1 MTDEDKSAAPQGG
14 GKDRTILLAGLITYG
29 IGQSLLYIIFAPLV
43 REVGLSEWQIGML
56 ISASNLVILFSAP
69 FWGRTSDSM
78 GRRTVFV
85 IGLLGYAAG
94 YGGLALGVQ
103 LGIWGIIVAT
113 PLFLALLGAR
123 MVYGVFAGGVQPAAQ
138 AYIADTTDESTR
150 AQGMA
155 LVAAS
160 GGIGTI
166 IGPVFGGLLAEI
178 SPLFPMYAAAA
189 IGLGA
194 ALWAQFGLTEPQR
207 HVGGAQR
214 EGMWRVF
221 TKISPYLFGWFV
233 VFLVFTSIQIV
244 ATFFVADQI
253 GVQTTQGVIRV
264 TSTAFFCMAIITV
277 IMQVGVLQIWK
288 LQPKLLLRISFII
301 FGVVLYSMT
310 LIDSLPGLYLVFA
323 GMGFA
328 VSMAMPS
335 LSAAASLSIGPHE
348 QGAAAGLLAAAPTL
362 GMVFGPVTGAMM
374 YEISPQLPMQVGA
387 GMVALTGVY
396 FWFVNVP
403 EAA

>member
-1 MTDEDKSAAPQGG
+1 MIDSTTAAVAAGS
-14 GKDRTILLAGLITYG
+14 KRDRTILLFGLITYG

-43 REVGLSEWQIGML
+43 RQIGLADWQTGAL
-56 ISASNLVILFSAP
+56 ISASNIAILFSAP
-69 FWGRTSDSM
+69 LWGKASDRL

-85 IGLLGYAAG
+85 IGLFGYALG

-103 LGIWGIIVAT
+103 AGIWGVIVAT
-113 PLFLALLGAR
+113 PLFMALLGAR
-123 MVYGVFAGGVQPAAQ
+123 LVYGAFAGGVQPAAQ
-138 AYIADTTDESTR
+138 AYIADTTDESSR

-194 ALWAQFGLTEPQR
+194 ALWAQFGLTEPQQ
-207 HVGGAQR
+207 HVGGEQR

-221 TKISPYLFGWFV
+221 TKIFPYLFGWFV

-253 GVQTTQGVIRV
+253 GVETTQGVIRV

-277 IMQVGVLQIWK
+277 IMQVGVLQVWK
-288 LQPKLLLRISFII
+288 LQPRLLLRISFII

-310 LIDSLPGLYLVFA
+310 LIDSLLGLYLVFA

-335 LSAAASLSIGPHE
+335 LSAAASLSIGPQE
-348 QGAAAGLLAAAPTL
+348 QGVAAGLLAAAPTL
-362 GMVFGPVTGAMM
+362 GMVFGPATGAMM
-374 YEISPQLPMQVGA
+374 YQISPQLPMLVGA
-387 GMVALTGVY
+387 GMVVLTGVY

-403 EAA
+403 EAE